1 MNIYLFNLIHNL
13 STNNFISY
21 FSIFFSYI
29 FVYILPLILIAW
41 IILKGN
47 RKMFSFSVL
56 FLSSF
61 FVLFISELIKITTNI
76 ARPVIMNPIIVESGS
91 SFPSQHSAV
100 TMVLAVVIY
109 SINKKLGIFLFVMS
123 LLVGLSRII
132 LGVHFPVD
140 VLAGWVLGVLIGFI
154 FIKLFKKV

>member
-76 ARPVIMNPIIVESGS
+76 ARPVIMNPIIVESG
-91 SFPSQHSAV
+91 
-100 TMVLAVVIY
+100 
-109 SINKKLGIFLFVMS
+109 
-123 LLVGLSRII
+123 
-132 LGVHFPVD
+132 
-140 VLAGWVLGVLIGFI
+140 
-154 FIKLFKKV
+154 